1 MQIDDKSLSK
11 KEIDGR
17 KEKWANEKDGKVVKE
32 GTKEK
37 LLSSYKA
44 TILVN
49 SLRVI
54 SSQCYG
60 SAGRIS

>member
-1 MQIDDKSLSK
+1 MQIDDKSLSR

-37 LLSSYKA
+37 LLSSYKI

-49 SLRVI
+49 SLKVI
-54 SSQCYG
+54 FS
-60 SAGRIS
+60 